1 MEEYFINCSPGI
13 SGDMLLGSL
22 YDLGVPQDILEKPLR
37 ALGLENLYKLS
48 FKEEKSASIRG
59 IKAQIEV
66 LNNSIRRDWKSIKE
80 LIIKGNLEMELERKI
95 IDVFQL
101 LAEAEAKVHGINCD
115 DVHFHEI
122 GAIDSLVDIIG
133 VCAGFYYLK
142 PKIIYCNNPTLG
154 KGFVKTEH
162 GIMSI
167 PTPAVIE
174 LVTRNNLKIYGH
186 SNEIEGELSTPTG
199 VALLLNLAD
208 YFDSPSQYKINSY
221 GVGVGSRK
229 LSCPNLTRVMNISS
243 EDKKITFYKNNLNS
257 PKFEEISIQEA
268 WIDDQSSEEIASF
281 VQILREEGALDISY
295 NGISMKKDRIG
306 YAVKAILPIEKE
318 DYFRKLWFTHTNT
331 IGLREKRQGR
341 WTLLRRKGECT
352 TSFGKLQFK
361 QVLQSDGTLKLKPEN
376 DEIFSLQKK
385 YKKSADEIKRIINQT
400 MGEFVPYEEWE

>member
-48 FKEEKSASIRG
+48 FKEKKSASIRG

-318 DYFRKLWFTHTNT
+318 DYFRNLWFTHTNT